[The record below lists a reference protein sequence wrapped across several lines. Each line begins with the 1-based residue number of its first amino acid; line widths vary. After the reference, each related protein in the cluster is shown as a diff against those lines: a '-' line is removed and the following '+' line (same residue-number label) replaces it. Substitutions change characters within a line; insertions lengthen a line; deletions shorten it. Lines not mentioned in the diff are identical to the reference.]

1 MTTDDKPAPPSES
14 DGASVSAGSIALV
27 AILTLLW
34 GVNFPSIKIAV
45 GELEP
50 WTFRVMC
57 VTAGSIGLL
66 TIGRFALGHRLYLAP
81 GDRGALAIAALLN
94 ISAFQMLVAFGML
107 NMDAGR
113 AVIIVYTMPL
123 WAVILGR
130 IFLGEEI
137 TRRRAVGL
145 LVGLAGIVVLIGP
158 EIRTLGAAPLG
169 AALMLGASISWAAGT
184 VAIKRRDW
192 KTPTIILTGWQLLIG
207 GIPILIGMLAASPI
221 PDFSQ
226 LTPRG
231 WTAVLYSAFVPMI
244 VCHYIWFTLV
254 RKLPAGV
261 VSISTLAI
269 PCVGVYSSALLLDE
283 TFGTR
288 ELIALLLVV
297 TALGIVLALPYAVR
311 IFRGIR

>member
-1 MTTDDKPAPPSES
+1 MTTDGKPAPPAPT
-14 DGASVSAGSIALV
+14 DGASASAGSVALV

-66 TIGRFALGHRLYLAP
+66 TIGRLALGHPIRLAP
-81 GDRGALAIAALLN
+81 GDRGALAVAAVLN
-94 ISAFQMLVAFGML
+94 ISAFQMLTAFAML
-107 NMDAGR
+107 NMAAGR
-113 AVIIVYTMPL
+113 AAIIAYTMPL

-130 IFLGEEI
+130 IVLGEPI

-145 LVGLAGIVVLIGP
+145 LFGLAGIGTLIGP
-158 EIRTLGAAPLG
+158 EIRALGAAPLETVLMVG
-169 AALMLGASISWAAGT
+169 AAISWAAGT

-207 GIPILIGMLAASPI
+207 GIPILIGMLVVSPI
-221 PDFSQ
+221 PDFGQ

-231 WTAVLYSAFVPMI
+231 WTAVLYSTFVPMI

-254 RKLPAGV
+254 RKLPTAV
-261 VSISTLAI
+261 ASISTLVI
-269 PCVGVYSSALLLDE
+269 PCVGVYSSALFLDE

-288 ELIALLLVV
+288 ELVALLLVV
-297 TALGIVLALPYAVR
+297 TSLGIVLALPSMTR
-311 IFRGIR
+311 IFRVNR